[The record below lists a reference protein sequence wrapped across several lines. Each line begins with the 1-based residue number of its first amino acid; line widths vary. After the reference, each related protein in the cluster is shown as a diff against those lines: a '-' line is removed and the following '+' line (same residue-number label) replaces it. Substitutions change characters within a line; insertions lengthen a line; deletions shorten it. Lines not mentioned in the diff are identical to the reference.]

1 MPLRLWLLVKPI
13 YFCRLIEA
21 WGGTRN
27 CVAEMGICREDRD
40 RTAASRS
47 SSSSSSPSFGLLLI
61 SHSTKMFAT
70 QKRVQLSSN
79 FCLWKSLSCQKFHR

>member
-1 MPLRLWLLVKPI
+1 MGKLSFVRKGTKCEEI
-13 YFCRLIEA
+13 GSETGG
-21 WGGTRN
+21 GGTRN

-79 FCLWKSLSCQKFHR
+79 FCLWKSLS